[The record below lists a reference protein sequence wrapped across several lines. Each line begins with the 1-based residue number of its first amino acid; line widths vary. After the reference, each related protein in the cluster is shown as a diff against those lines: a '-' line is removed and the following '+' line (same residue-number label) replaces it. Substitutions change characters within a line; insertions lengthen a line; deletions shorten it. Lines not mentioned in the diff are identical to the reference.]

1 MEAWVYNPSYLG
13 LEKQLTRKASALQQR
28 GGVRETKIY
37 IAIFTTSWKVWELQ
51 APQRTIKPE
60 MEMKDRFSKQHTGL
74 PIRGIP
80 SIQAST
86 YQEMVRAG

>member
-37 IAIFTTSWKVWELQ
+37 IAIFTTS
-51 APQRTIKPE
+51 
-60 MEMKDRFSKQHTGL
+60 
-74 PIRGIP
+74 
-80 SIQAST
+80 
-86 YQEMVRAG
+86 